1 MLFMASAA
9 VIETVAAHVHPSAVH
24 LDEGKLF
31 VQLGEN
37 GGSDGA
43 CWILDSGFMA
53 PFILETDR

>member
-1 MLFMASAA
+1 L
-9 VIETVAAHVHPSAVH
+9 VVH

-43 CWILDSGFMA
+43 RWILDLGATNHMMGVANYGARFFSIASDVRIM
-53 PFILETDR
+53 